1 MSDQSSSSHLKVLF
15 EAALQD
21 YEKQTGIALANH
33 PLADRLQDCDSVE
46 SVFAVFHEQ
55 TQTFGEFREK
65 DKVLKPLK
73 KAVSVLC
80 KLSATANFGRD
91 IGLVRPSPLTGCSTS
106 LTLIL

>member
-1 MSDQSSSSHLKVLF
+1 MSDQSSSSHLHLRVLF

-21 YEKQTGIALANH
+21 YEKQTGIALAKH
-33 PLADRLQDCDSVE
+33 PLVDRIQNCNSVE
-46 SVFAVFHEQ
+46 SVSAVLHEQ
-55 TQTFGEFREK
+55 TQAFSQFREK

-91 IGLVRPSPLTGCSTS
+91 IGLVRP
-106 LTLIL
+106 